1 MVQRGLSPNPG
12 GNQVA
17 LQLLEALGSSLDIRV
32 VLQTAYPLL
41 KRLVPADYGAL
52 GVSATGRPED
62 FQWSVA
68 ELPDT
73 FFAAYPEMAAHDF
86 VRGAVAER
94 PNVVLRDEEMV
105 SRRELTTNPMY
116 RRAREVGAPLEQVMA
131 VMLHIDDRWQSGLSL
146 YRERRRPFSTD
157 ERALLQQVTPALANA
172 VRNCHLFGAAASWKS
187 ALDTLIESQAASLL
201 LVDLDGKEVARTQG
215 VTRLLN
221 QWFSPHERRG
231 AYLPAPLTS
240 CFEAAVASGAQS
252 TWCKQASAL
261 TLEVIL
267 VPLIGHTG
275 PARWMVRFQERSA
288 ALALPPSWRSLL
300 TPREQQVVSAVLQGW
315 DNRLIATELGCAAAT
330 VKKHLQSIF
339 DKLGL
344 ESRAALMARAARRE

>member
-1 MVQRGLSPNPG
+1 MSCGL

-17 LQLLEALGSSLDIRV
+17 LQLLEALGSSLDISV
-32 VLQTAYPLL
+32 VLKTAYPLL

-52 GVSATGRPED
+52 GVSATGLPED
-62 FQWSVA
+62 FKWSVA
-68 ELPDT
+68 ELPDA
-73 FFAAYPEMAAHDF
+73 FFADYPEMAAHDF

-105 SRRELTTNPMY
+105 SRRELTSNPMY
-116 RRAREVGAPLEQVMA
+116 QRAREVGAPLEQVMA
-131 VMLHIDDRWQSGLSL
+131 VMLHVDDRWQSGLSL
-146 YRERRRPFSTD
+146 YRERRRPFSND

-172 VRNCHLFGAAASWKS
+172 VRNCHLFGAASDWKS
-187 ALDTLIESQAASLL
+187 ALDTLIESQATSLL
-201 LVDLDGKEVARTQG
+201 LVDVDGREVARTQG

-221 QWFSPHERRG
+221 RWFTPHERRG
-231 AYLPAPLTS
+231 GYLPAPLAS

-252 TWCKQASAL
+252 TWHKHASEL
-261 TLEVIL
+261 TLDVTF
-267 VPLIGHTG
+267 VPLTTTSS
-275 PARWMVRFQERSA
+275 PARWMLRFEERSP
-288 ALALPPSWRSLL
+288 ALALPPPWLRLL

-315 DNRLIATELGCAAAT
+315 DNRLIATELGCAEAT
-330 VKKHLQSIF
+330 VKKHLQRIF